1 MTKKKDPSQL
11 KPRGRKPAAKSTAI
25 EVQSRVNK
33 VFDLLIQG
41 ATRAQ
46 IIQYASGQPPKIQD
60 DGTMSAGRPEWGVGE
75 RMIDE
80 YIAKANALFSEQ
92 SIVDRK
98 REVGKALSRLNFL
111 YTANIK
117 AGDLKAALDTEKA
130 KAALL
135 GLNAPTK
142 LAHEG
147 KDGSPIQVDTKI
159 NVTEE
164 VKKLAGILPV
174 VKP

>member
-1 MTKKKDPSQL
+1 MMPDVSRIPGFLYDDEPEWLYSQAKEAPGL
-11 KPRGRKPAAKSTAI
+11 IVEVGSYMGKSTVCLA
-25 EVQSRVNK
+25 
-33 VFDLLIQG
+33 QG
-41 ATRAQ
+41 ALDGHGGPVLSFDP
-46 IIQYASGQPPKIQD
+46 QYIG
-60 DGTMSAGRPEWGVGE
+60 
-75 RMIDE
+75 
-80 YIAKANALFSEQ
+80 KANALFSEQ

-147 KDGSPIQVDTKI
+147 KEI
-159 NVTEE
+159 
-164 VKKLAGILPV
+164 KLIKEG
-174 VKP
+174 